1 LKIHYS
7 KRSALKRKKIVND
20 IDDFLPKHSDMAF
33 LLLTF
38 SSVNI
43 SINDY
48 VFSNKNH
55 YSIENALSQAIMLL
69 HSNRGLINSQKSIKE
84 ILLVTFVVGVDVTKN
99 LENDFLTISNPVKII
114 NDELKADSKKLR
126 INL

>member
-1 LKIHYS
+1 
-7 KRSALKRKKIVND
+7 
-20 IDDFLPKHSDMAF
+20 MAF